1 MKSRCPI
8 LAVSIAIGLSAGCT
22 STPEPLVARAQMP
35 IADFASSRMESKSSE
50 PDGNGKKV
58 NWDVKK

>member
-1 MKSRCPI
+1 
-8 LAVSIAIGLSAGCT
+8 
-22 STPEPLVARAQMP
+22 MP